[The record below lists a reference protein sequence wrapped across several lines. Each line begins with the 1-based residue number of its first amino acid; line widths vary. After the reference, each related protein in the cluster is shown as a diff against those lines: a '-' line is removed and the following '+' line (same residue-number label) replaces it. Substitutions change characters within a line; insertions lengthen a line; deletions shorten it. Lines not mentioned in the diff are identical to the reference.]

1 MTVTKLLAGKVAVV
15 TGAGR
20 GFGAGIAR
28 GLAQAGAHLCL
39 IDINADELA
48 ATQREIAT
56 DAAAAGRE
64 ALALALTVDVSD
76 FSQMAAAVEQVV
88 ARWGRLDLLV
98 SNAAIMPLVSF
109 ADTTPALW
117 EKMMAVN
124 LTGVF
129 NGVKAVWPQMVAQ
142 GGGHCVAIAS
152 GSSLRGFVD
161 EVAYCT
167 AKHGLEG
174 FTKAL
179 AMESE
184 AHNIAVNTMGPGK
197 LIKPT
202 SISRIEAEQA
212 TPARREGW
220 TDPLTLAPAF
230 VWLALQPPARYTG
243 LRFDAGPLAD
253 TIAAEG
259 YDFAFVPAKVTR
271 YVEDFVARVEERAR
285 WTQLIKPEA
294 L

>member
-56 DAAAAGRE
+56 DEAGRE
-64 ALALALTVDVSD
+64 ALALTVDVSD

-259 YDFAFVPAKVTR
+259 YDFAFAPTKVTR

>member
-56 DAAAAGRE
+56 DEAGRE
-64 ALALALTVDVSD
+64 ALALTVDVSD